1 MAIKKSPQKGV
12 KATVHKVVLYMPA
25 DLHKDLKVRAAEEE
39 TTMSAYVN
47 TLLKEALK
55 KGDEKK
61 K

>member
-1 MAIKKSPQKGV
+1 MPAKKSPQKGA

-39 TTMSAYVN
+39 TTMSSYVN
-47 TLLKEALK
+47 ALLKEALK
-55 KGDEKK
+55 KGGEKK